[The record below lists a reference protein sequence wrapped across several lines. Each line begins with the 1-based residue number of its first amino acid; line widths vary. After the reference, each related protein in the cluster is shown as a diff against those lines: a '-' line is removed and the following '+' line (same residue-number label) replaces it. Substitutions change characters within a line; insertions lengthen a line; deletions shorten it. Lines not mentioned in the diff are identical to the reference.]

1 MSKAED
7 INDLMINIELDKI
20 ESLQNGFDCFY
31 TNFINLLQNILEH
44 GCTESGYKEDS
55 PIFNTEQ
62 IRMQNFKEICVKN
75 LFCVFIST
83 VNENQWK
90 LYEENR

>member
-62 IRMQNFKEICVKN
+62 IRMQNFKEICEASRNKIIYH
-75 LFCVFIST
+75 CI
-83 VNENQWK
+83 EK
-90 LYEENR
+90 